1 MKTILEEYPNEVH
14 ISTAELERANLTE
27 WERLE
32 LHLLDQTAVVIPGQ
46 MTVMELLR
54 TVEALQSLASD
65 LLAALCAAC
74 EQCNN
79 CEMDE
84 PCDQMKGEVH
94 SEVSVP
100 GYLLEELGL
109 EPDTKLAYE
118 ADPESGAI
126 HIVEADYRFDLTDIP
141 APFLDTLR
149 ECGVCMSDLEGKL
162 VQEDVVYGA
171 VETENS

>member
-1 MKTILEEYPNEVH
+1 MKTILEEYLNEVH

-100 GYLLEELGL
+100 GYLLEE
-109 EPDTKLAYE
+109 
-118 ADPESGAI
+118 SGAI

-149 ECGVCMSDLEGKL
+149 KCGVCMGDLEDKL
-162 VQEDVVYGA
+162 VQEDVVYGTT
-171 VETENS
+171 ETENS

>member
-14 ISTAELERANLTE
+14 ISAAELERANLAE
-27 WERLE
+27 WARLE

-54 TVEALQSLASD
+54 VTEALQSLASD

-84 PCDQMKGEVH
+84 PCGQMKGEVH

-109 EPDTKLAYE
+109 ESDTKLAYE

>member
-54 TVEALQSLASD
+54 VTAALQSLASD

-74 EQCNN
+74 EPCDN
-79 CEMDE
+79 CQMDE
-84 PCDQMKGEVH
+84 PCGQMKGAVHPEV
-94 SEVSVP
+94 EVP
-100 GYLLEELGL
+100 DYLLEEAGL
-109 EPDTKLAYE
+109 ESDTKLAYE

-141 APFLDTLR
+141 APLLDTLR
-149 ECGVCMSDLEGKL
+149 ECGVCMSDLEDKL
-162 VQEDVVYGA
+162 VQEDVVYGTT
-171 VETENS
+171 ETENS